1 MTVCHETWYTSL
13 PERLVRLVK
22 ATYSIME
29 QGQEYRN
36 KYGNIDQLNIKIGWH
51 QGSILS
57 PFRFTGI
64 LDVITDGF
72 RVGQRVRERSKLSGL
87 DGRMG
92 WD

>member
-1 MTVCHETWYTSL
+1 MTAFQESWYTSV

-36 KYGNIDQLNIKIGWH
+36 KYGNTDQFNIKIGLH
-51 QGSILS
+51 QGSGLS
-57 PFRFTGI
+57 PFLFTGI
-64 LDVITDGF
+64 LDVITDGL
-72 RVGQRVRERSKLSGL
+72 RGQRARKRSKLSGL